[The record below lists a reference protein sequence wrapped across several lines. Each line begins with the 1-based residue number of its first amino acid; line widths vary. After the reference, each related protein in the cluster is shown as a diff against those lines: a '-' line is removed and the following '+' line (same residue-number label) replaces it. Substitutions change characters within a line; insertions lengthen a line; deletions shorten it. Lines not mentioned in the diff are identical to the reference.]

1 MSGQQGRLST
11 GALGARRRICYYT
24 RSAEPSGMGRH
35 MLELI
40 AAFVDVCDV
49 SILCRTSEGARW
61 LFDSAAEL
69 GARTV
74 PLPSPHDPIYPTVI
88 ADFLS
93 SHRVDLFHG
102 HAGWGWEDPDGFR
115 IARGEGVRAIV
126 LTHHLPF
133 LLHSPIKARRLL
145 AATNVVDRRIAVSD
159 GLRRTYERIG
169 VPHEQFTT
177 VPNGVR
183 ARGASFGRLAAR
195 QALGLDADQPVV
207 MTAGRLVTMKGH
219 RHLVEATPQLVSRFP
234 GLAVIILGRG
244 NLHDQLVR
252 QAADLGVGP
261 AVRIVGHRPDARM
274 LLDAADVFVL
284 PSLTEGMPLA
294 AMEAMDAALPVVATG
309 VIGTDEVVVQN
320 KTGLLVPPRDSG
332 ALADAV
338 AQLLADRDLRT
349 AYGQAGRARYLEEFT
364 VEHMVARTAEVYRQ
378 ELGRAPVTPAVA
390 TSPATEPLPVVAS

>member
-1 MSGQQGRLST
+1 
-11 GALGARRRICYYT
+11 
-24 RSAEPSGMGRH
+24 MGRH
-35 MLELI
+35 MLELM
-40 AAFVDVCDV
+40 AAFADVCDL
-49 SILCRTSEGARW
+49 SILCRTSERVRW

-74 PLPSPHDPIYPTVI
+74 PLPSPHDPMYATVI

-93 SHRVDLFHG
+93 SHHVDLFHG

-115 IARGEGVRAIV
+115 VARRVGVPAIV

-133 LLHSPIKARRLL
+133 LLHNPSKARRLL
-145 AATNVVDRRIAVSD
+145 EATKAVDRRIAVSD

-169 VPHEQFTT
+169 VPHERFTT

-183 ARGASFGRLAAR
+183 ARGPSFGRLTAR

-207 MTAGRLVTMKGH
+207 MTAGRLVKMKGH
-219 RHLVEATPQLVSRFP
+219 RHLVEATPQLASRFP
-234 GLAVIILGRG
+234 GLTVIILGRG
-244 NLHDQLVR
+244 NVHDQLVR
-252 QAADLGVGP
+252 QADDLGVGQV
-261 AVRIVGHRPDARM
+261 VRIVGHRPDARL

-320 KTGLLVPPRDSG
+320 KTGLLVPPRDPG
-332 ALADAV
+332 ALADALT
-338 AQLLADRDLRT
+338 QLLADRDLRT
-349 AYGQAGRARYLEEFT
+349 AYGRAGRARYLEEFT

-378 ELGRAPVTPAVA
+378 VLGFPPMTRGGA
-390 TSPATEPLPVVAS
+390 TSPTTEPLPVAAP